1 MKLYELIKDVIKAK
15 NFKKDDMVSK
25 IERAW
30 YKGDITEEEHS
41 ELLSLV
47 TKNLN
52 PEAERP
58 EWLEVAAI
66 LKNKISAL
74 EERVAKLEI
83 GETSSPEEAPKWEKW
98 EKWDGISKKYQF
110 GAIVEH
116 NGIVYE
122 NILQN
127 MQNTWEPGTPGTVNI
142 WKARPDLAASEVS
155 A

>member
-30 YKGDITEEEHS
+30 YKGDITEEERE
-41 ELLSLV
+41 ELLSLMAE
-47 TKNLN
+47 NLN

-58 EWLEVAAI
+58 EWLEIAKTLLGQI
-66 LKNKISAL
+66 ESLK
-74 EERVAKLEI
+74 ERVTKLEK
-83 GETSSPEEAPKWEKW
+83 GETTTPEETPTYEKW
-98 EKWDGISKKYQF
+98 TKWDYISDKYQF

-122 NILQN
+122 NTLQG
-127 MQNTWEPGTPGTVNI
+127 MQNTWEPGTQGTEAI
-142 WKARPDLAASEVS
+142 WKVHEV
-155 A
+155 